1 MAAMDTRL
9 PLMAQAPNMLGSFVQ
24 GVSARSQVDEMRRQQ
39 AEQQFL
45 GEQGTALYQGDP
57 NALAQ
62 YAQFNPQAAMELRGY
77 HESREQARQSAAR
90 SATSAAAKLSA
101 AEAKA
106 EHERLTSV
114 IEGASLAQDEE
125 SYNSFLVSQ
134 NIDPAQYAFAD
145 RDMNLAMLS
154 GAAEALEIRAAQ
166 QPEVPD
172 VPAAFEALQLRAQAS
187 GLQEGTPEYEAFMA
201 SGGAQPTF
209 RPATSEEAAGYGA
222 VAGQIDD
229 ETGRFYPAPTPTG
242 MKITTT
248 PEGGFTYETG
258 AGVGGEPADEMD
270 KPPKGWVRETDEET
284 GDTRLVPEKGG
295 PAWND
300 IVDESQK
307 VRGSLDSFQASNALV
322 DEEINLA
329 LKVLEDETIPTSGLI
344 GELTKAIPGTPAH
357 ALQQRL
363 LTINTNT
370 AFDFLAEMR
379 RNSKT
384 GGAVGQLS
392 DSERE
397 AMSAIHGSL
406 EQSNR
411 KEDLIYNLRRLQDV
425 RANAGER
432 LVSAYNED
440 YKQVG
445 VTFGADI
452 TAPTVKEIQSMT
464 KDQLMD
470 VTAVDMDAMS
480 TEELTAFVEASRAAA
495 GLK

>member
-1 MAAMDTRL
+1 
-9 PLMAQAPNMLGSFVQ
+9 
-24 GVSARSQVDEMRRQQ
+24 
-39 AEQQFL
+39 
-45 GEQGTALYQGDP
+45 
-57 NALAQ
+57 
-62 YAQFNPQAAMELRGY
+62 LR
-77 HESREQARQSAAR
+77 
-90 SATSAAAKLSA
+90 
-101 AEAKA
+101 
-106 EHERLTSV
+106 
-114 IEGASLAQDEE
+114 
-125 SYNSFLVSQ
+125 
-134 NIDPAQYAFAD
+134 
-145 RDMNLAMLS
+145 
-154 GAAEALEIRAAQ
+154 
-166 QPEVPD
+166 D
-172 VPAAFEALQLRAQAS
+172 VPIKGS
-187 GLQEGTPEYEAFMA
+187 
-201 SGGAQPTF
+201 QP
-209 RPATSEEAAGYGA
+209 
-222 VAGQIDD
+222 
-229 ETGRFYPAPTPTG
+229 
-242 MKITTT
+242 
-248 PEGGFTYETG
+248 
-258 AGVGGEPADEMD
+258 
-270 KPPKGWVRETDEET
+270 
-284 GDTRLVPEKGG
+284 
-295 PAWND
+295 WND

-307 VRGSLDSFQASNALV
+307 VRGSLDSFQASNTLV
-322 DEEINLA
+322 DEEINFA
-329 LKVLEDETIPTSGLI
+329 LKILEDETIPTSGLI

-363 LTINTNT
+363 LTINPNT

-411 KEDLIYNLRRLQDV
+411 KEDLIYNLRRLQEV

-452 TAPTVKEIQSMT
+452 TAPTVKEIQNMT

-470 VTAVDMDAMS
+470 VTAIDMDAMS

>member
-1 MAAMDTRL
+1 MAQMDTRL

-24 GVSARSQVDEMRRQQ
+24 GVSARSQVDTMRRQQ

-101 AEAKA
+101 AEAQ
-106 EHERLTSV
+106 EESERLTSI
-114 IEGASLAQDEE
+114 IEGASLAPDED
-125 SYNSFLVSQ
+125 SYNNFLVSQ
-134 NIDPAQYAFAD
+134 NIDPAQYTFAD

-154 GAAEALEIRAAQ
+154 GTKEALDIQAART
-166 QPEVPD
+166 PEV
-172 VPAAFEALQLRAQAS
+172 E
-187 GLQEGTPEYEAFMA
+187 EGFRIATPEEASA
-201 SGGAQPTF
+201 
-209 RPATSEEAAGYGA
+209 YGA
-222 VAGQIDD
+222 VGGQFGPDD
-229 ETGRFYPAPTPTG
+229 RFYPAPTPTG

-258 AGVGGEPADEMD
+258 AGVGGEAVSETD
-270 KPPKGWVRETDEET
+270 KVPKGYERITDSDT
-284 GDTRLVPEKGG
+284 GELRDVPIKGSQ
-295 PAWND
+295 PWND
-300 IVDESQK
+300 AIDQSQK
-307 VRGSLDSFQASNALV
+307 VGRSLDSFQSSNALV
-322 DEEINLA
+322 DEEITFA
-329 LKVLEDETIPTSGLI
+329 LEILESETIPTSGLI

-411 KEDLIYNLRRLQDV
+411 KEDLIYNLRRLQEV

-432 LVSAYNED
+432 LVAAYNED

-445 VTFGADI
+445 VTFGADVA
-452 TAPTVKEIQSMT
+452 APTIGEINGMGADDL
-464 KDQLMD
+464 KG
-470 VTAVDMDAMS
+470 VTELQMDAMS
-480 TEELTAFVEASRAAA
+480 EGQLQAFIDAYVDKV
-495 GLK
+495 GNQ